1 MLIKV
6 KTKAFSNEFNEVI
19 VSEGVN
25 LFDERGQFKKTIYGK
40 KILEMMG
47 RVNELLCIK
56 SNKNVIRGLHF
67 QDPPEAISKFI
78 TCIDGKI
85 LDVFLDI
92 RTNSNTYGK
101 YGNIVLEETDNKGL
115 FIPKGFA
122 HGYSVLSDTATV
134 VYLQSGDFSP
144 EHDGSINPLSLDI
157 DWKVENPLLSE
168 KDISATVFKE
178 FKSNF

>member
-1 MLIKV
+1 MKIKI
-6 KTKAFSNEFNEVI
+6 FSSEFNEVF

-25 LFDERGQFKKTIYGK
+25 FFDERGQFKKAIYGK
-40 KILEMMG
+40 KVLEMMG
-47 RVNELLCIK
+47 SVNELLCIN

-78 TCIDGKI
+78 TCIDGKV

-92 RTNSNTYGK
+92 RTNSNTYGN
-101 YGNIVLEETDNKGL
+101 YGNIVMEDSDNKGL

-134 VYLQSGDFSP
+134 VYLQSGDYSL

-157 DWKVENPLLSE
+157 DWKIEKPILSK
-168 KDISATVFKE
+168 KDISATAFKE

>member
-1 MLIKV
+1 MKIKI
-6 KTKAFSNEFNEVI
+6 FSREFNEVF

-25 LFDERGQFKKTIYGK
+25 FFDERGQFKKAIYGK
-40 KILEMMG
+40 KVLEMMG
-47 RVNELLCIK
+47 SVNELLCIR

-78 TCIDGKI
+78 TCIDGEV

-101 YGNIVLEETDNKGL
+101 YGSKVLKDSDNNGL
-115 FIPKGFA
+115 FIPEGFA

-134 VYLQSGDFSP
+134 VYLQSGDYSP

-157 DWKVENPLLSE
+157 DWKVEKPILSE

-178 FKSNF
+178 FRSNF